1 MVRRPAFFRLKDC
14 KPRGKGW
21 TVSHGIQKIRFPET
35 ALVGQSLFKAADL
48 DAFEAVEKALFSIRE
63 NLVVRPG
70 QTVAVGVGSR
80 NIDRIGEIVAKTV
93 EFLRDLGLS
102 PFLVPAMGSHGGAT
116 PEGQIEVLESLGVKA
131 AGMAVPVRA
140 GMGVR
145 ELGRLGPGCPVFF
158 SEDALSADHVV
169 IINRIK
175 PHTKFTLPIESGLLK
190 MLSIGLGKEKG
201 AAALHRAAAGL
212 GFGIIERAGCLI
224 LEKIPLLFGL
234 ALLEDGFG
242 KLSGAHPL
250 LPENLVEGEKSLLK
264 EAYALLPRVPFDK
277 LDILVIDRIGKD
289 ISGIGMDSNVTG
301 RHRDLTG
308 DFNVSPR
315 PKRIFVRELSEKS
328 GGNANGIGL
337 ADFTTSRLVAAI
349 DRKKT
354 YLNALAAI
362 SPEKAAVPM
371 HFDTD
376 SEALSACLETC
387 GCDDPQK
394 VRLVR
399 IKDTA
404 HLDILEVS
412 AGLAGEIAQNPSLSL
427 VSDFRPMIFDSEKN
441 LISLA

>member
-1 MVRRPAFFRLKDC
+1 MIQRD
-14 KPRGKGW
+14 
-21 TVSHGIQKIRFPET
+21 QKIRFPET
-35 ALVGQSLFKAADL
+35 ALVRQSLPKAVDL
-48 DAFEAVEKALFSIRE
+48 DASEAVEKALAAIRE
-63 NLVVRPG
+63 NLAVTPG

-80 NIDRIGEIVAKTV
+80 NIDRIGEITTKTV
-93 EFLRDLGLS
+93 DFLKGLGLS

-116 PEGQIEVLESLGVKA
+116 AEGQIEVLESLGVKA
-131 AGMAVPVRA
+131 EEMGVPVRA

-145 ELGRLGPGCPVFF
+145 ALGSLEDGSPVYF

-169 IINRIK
+169 IINRVK
-175 PHTKFTLPIESGLLK
+175 PHTKFTLPVESGLLK
-190 MLSIGLGKEKG
+190 MLAIGLGKEKG
-201 AAALHRAAAGL
+201 AAALHRAAVSM
-212 GFGIIERAGCLI
+212 GFCIIERAGTII

-242 KLSGAHPL
+242 KLSGAHAL

-264 EAYALLPRVPFDK
+264 EAYALLPRVPFDN
-277 LDILVIDRIGKD
+277 LDILVIDRMGKD

-308 DFNVSPR
+308 DFCVSPR

-337 ADFTTSRLVAAI
+337 ADFTTTRLVNAI

-354 YLNALAAI
+354 YANALAAV
-362 SPEKAAVPM
+362 SPEKAAIPM
-371 HFDTD
+371 SFETD
-376 SEALSACLETC
+376 SEALSACLATC

-394 VRLVR
+394 LRLVR

-404 HLDILEVS
+404 RLDVMEVS
-412 AGLAGEIAQNPSLSL
+412 RGLAGEVAGNSALSL

-441 LISLA
+441 LAPLP